1 MDPYIFG
8 AFALAYLGLLIWAVK
23 KQRYLTLMSALLLVM
38 LALVYDN
45 GILAIG
51 GLIGESTLLEGLNAA
66 RFWLHAI
73 VTPTLI
79 LFSLGAMRQA
89 GIGWAQKSW
98 AAVLFWAAAIAAVV
112 VEYTTVLSGLKLE
125 KSESYGVLSYS
136 SAAEASGP
144 PAMILIVLAAL
155 LVAGIFLAWKAGS
168 WWMLAGTI
176 IMTLGSMFNP
186 DIPSDA
192 ATNLF
197 ELILIASLAV
207 TKVKLETRS
216 AGTAA
221 AGVPIR
227 E

>member
-1 MDPYIFG
+1 MDPFIFG
-8 AFALAYLGLLIWAVK
+8 AFALAYLGLPVWVLK
-23 KQRYLTLMSALLLVM
+23 KQRFWTLMSVLAAVM

-51 GLIGESTLLEGLNAA
+51 SLIGEGALLEGLNLA
-66 RFWLHAI
+66 RFWLHAF

-89 GIGWAQKSW
+89 GIGWAQKTW
-98 AAVLFWAAAIAAVV
+98 AALLFWAATIAAVV
-112 VEYTTVLSGLKLE
+112 VEFTTVLSGLELQ

-136 SAAEASGP
+136 SAGEASGP

-176 IMTLGSMFNP
+176 AMTLGSMFNP
-186 DIPSDA
+186 DIPSNA

-197 ELILIASLAV
+197 ELILIASLAL
-207 TKVKLETRS
+207 TKVKLESRS
-216 AGTAA
+216 AASTF
-221 AGVPIR
+221 AGVPVR

>member
-8 AFALAYLGLLIWAVK
+8 AFALAYLGLLLWSVS
-23 KQRYLTLMSALLLVM
+23 KQRHWTLMSVILLVM

-45 GILAIG
+45 GILAVG
-51 GLIGESTLLEGLNAA
+51 SLIGEGALLEGLNAA
-66 RFWLHAI
+66 RFWLHAL

-89 GIGWAQKSW
+89 GIEWAQKSW
-98 AAVLFWAAAIAAVV
+98 AALLFWAAAIAAVV

-136 SAAEASGP
+136 SAEEASGP

-168 WWMLAGTI
+168 WWMLAGTVA
-176 IMTLGSMFNP
+176 MTIGSMFNP

-207 TKVKLETRS
+207 TKVKMEDKET
-216 AGTAA
+216 GNTEAA
-221 AGVPIR
+221 APVR

>member
-8 AFALAYLGLLIWAVK
+8 AFALAYLGLLIWSVS
-23 KQRYLTLMSALLLVM
+23 KQRHWTLMGVILLVM
-38 LALVYDN
+38 LSLVYDN
-45 GILAIG
+45 GILALG
-51 GLIGESTLLEGLNAA
+51 SLIGEGAMLEGLNAA
-66 RFWLHAI
+66 RFWLHAF

-89 GIGWAQKSW
+89 GIGWAQRGW
-98 AAVLFWAAAIAAVV
+98 AALLFWAAAIAAVI
-112 VEYTTVLSGLKLE
+112 VEFVTVISGLELQ

-136 SAAEASGP
+136 SAEEASGP

-155 LVAGIFLAWKAGS
+155 LIAGIFLAWKAGS
-168 WWMLAGTI
+168 RWMLAGTI
-176 IMTLGSMFNP
+176 VMAIGSMFNP

-207 TKVKLETRS
+207 TKVKLEVGS
-216 AGTAA
+216 AQR
-221 AGVPIR
+221 AGAVAPVP

>member
-8 AFALAYLGLLIWAVK
+8 AFALAYLGLLVWILK
-23 KQRYLTLMSALLLVM
+23 KQRFWALMSVLAAVA

-51 GLIGESTLLEGLNAA
+51 RLIGEGALLEGLSLA
-66 RFWLHAI
+66 RFWLHAL

-79 LFSLGAMRQA
+79 LFSLGAMRRA
-89 GIGWAQKSW
+89 GIEWAQKSW
-98 AAVLFWAAAIAAVV
+98 AALLFWAAAIAAFV
-112 VEYTTVLSGLKLE
+112 VEFITVLKGLKLE

-136 SAAEASGP
+136 SAEEASGP

-168 WWMLAGTI
+168 WWMLIGTVA
-176 IMTLGSMFNP
+176 MTIGSMFNP

-207 TKVKLETRS
+207 TKVKLEDKATGS
-216 AGTAA
+216 AEAA
-221 AGVPIR
+221 DPVR

>member
-8 AFALAYLGLLIWAVK
+8 AFALAYLGLLVWVLK
-23 KQRYLTLMSALLLVM
+23 KQRFWTLMSVIAAVA

-45 GILAIG
+45 GILAVGI
-51 GLIGESTLLEGLNAA
+51 LIGEGALLEGLSLA
-66 RFWLHAI
+66 RFWLHAL

-89 GIGWAQKSW
+89 GIGWAQKGW
-98 AAVLFWAAAIAAVV
+98 AALLFWAAAIAAVV
-112 VEYTTVLSGLKLE
+112 IEFVTVLSDLKLE
-125 KSESYGVLSYS
+125 KDESYGVLSYS
-136 SAAEASGP
+136 SAEEASGP

-155 LVAGIFLAWKAGS
+155 LVAGLFLAWKAGS

-176 IMTLGSMFNP
+176 AMTIGSMFNP
-186 DIPSDA
+186 DIPSEA

-207 TKVKLETRS
+207 TKVKLEHKETGS
-216 AGTAA
+216 EASGSH
-221 AGVPIR
+221 VL